1 MPTIRLEQVTKRY
14 KWEDRWYDAVT
25 QLDLTIEQGEFI
37 FVVGSS
43 GAGKSTLLKL
53 IARELV
59 PEEGSIFL
67 DDMDMA
73 WVPPWFRSKLHLQ
86 FGRVWQE
93 SHLIRKR
100 TIRENLEM
108 VARLTDKRHMREK
121 MDKALALVGM
131 SGIEDKYPG
140 ELSIG
145 ECRRI
150 ELARAMVNSPP
161 ILLLDELTANLDDD
175 NIWDILHLL
184 TEISRQGTTVIMA
197 THNSTTVNI
206 MRRRVVTLVDGRIA
220 GDVKRG
226 RYGDIKSKPLK
237 GPRTMSR

>member
-14 KWEDRWYDAVT
+14 KWEDIWQDAVRK
-25 QLDLTIEQGEFI
+25 LDLTIKQGEFV

-43 GAGKSTLLKL
+43 GSGKSTLIKL

-59 PEEGSIFL
+59 PEEGAVFL

-86 FGRVWQE
+86 FGRVWQD

-108 VARLTDKRHMREK
+108 VARLTDRRHMREK
-121 MDKALALVGM
+121 IDKALALVGM
-131 SGIEDKYPG
+131 SGAENKFPG

-145 ECRRI
+145 EARRI

-206 MRRRVVTLVDGRIA
+206 MRRRVITLRDGRIV

-226 RYGDIKSKPLK
+226 RYGDIKGKK
-237 GPRTMSR
+237 GLSR